1 MSDRGLRQ
9 RGAVPPTNNNNNNE
23 NDNNDPLLDQNRDT
37 NGHHHQN
44 QQQQNHQH
52 QQYPTDMAYGRRER
66 PVIAYPSAGRGA
78 AANAPVRNNYRNKI
92 ITVLLVTVV
101 YTAFL
106 YRSGTSVLYL
116 YHYVVSHRIM

>member
-1 MSDRGLRQ
+1 MSERGLRQ
-9 RGAVPPTNNNNNNE
+9 RGAVHPTNNNNNNNE
-23 NDNNDPLLDQNRDT
+23 NANDNDNNDPLLGQNHRDT
-37 NGHHHQN
+37 NGHH
-44 QQQQNHQH
+44 QQQH

-92 ITVLLVTVV
+92 VTVLLVTVV

-106 YRSGTSVLYL
+106 YRSGMSNVYL
-116 YHYVVSHRIM
+116 